1 MRYKIL
7 ITFLTIAIVFSTD
20 IYARI
25 IIPPIH
31 GPIIKKISVFVP
43 ELSNVSAGGTD
54 GKAQEFINV
63 IRNDLL
69 NAGFF
74 EVHDASGVSTEGSG
88 NINFQ
93 AFFDAGAE
101 ALIKGEYQ
109 SSGDRINVAI
119 RLFDVVQERE
129 LLGRS
134 YEANS
139 GRVREAAHRFAN
151 AVMKELTGIDGFFTS
166 KIVFV
171 SGTGQNRDLYI
182 MDYDGHNT
190 KRLTSHRSIIL
201 SPDCSSDGTKVVFNS
216 DKVWSQDIY
225 VVTLSPRV
233 EEKRITRGL
242 KLEQSPAWSPDGR
255 RIAYSVNGEI
265 FVANADGAGAVNLT
279 RHNAIDVSPT
289 WSPDGRQI
297 AFVSDRTGSPQIYIM
312 SSNGGNIRKISSGGY
327 NTDPSWSPNMSVNR
341 ISFVRVEG
349 SEANIFTVNPDG
361 SDSQKLTSGSR
372 RNENPAW
379 SPDGHYIAFGSNRDG
394 AKNIYIMYLNGENQR
409 SLTKGG
415 GKSFPTWC
423 R

>member
-1 MRYKIL
+1 
-7 ITFLTIAIVFSTD
+7 
-20 IYARI
+20 
-25 IIPPIH
+25 
-31 GPIIKKISVFVP
+31 
-43 ELSNVSAGGTD
+43 
-54 GKAQEFINV
+54 
-63 IRNDLL
+63 
-69 NAGFF
+69 
-74 EVHDASGVSTEGSG
+74 
-88 NINFQ
+88 
-93 AFFDAGAE
+93 
-101 ALIKGEYQ
+101 
-109 SSGDRINVAI
+109 
-119 RLFDVVQERE
+119 
-129 LLGRS
+129 
-134 YEANS
+134 
-139 GRVREAAHRFAN
+139 
-151 AVMKELTGIDGFFTS
+151 MKELTGIDGFFTS

-182 MDYDGHNT
+182 MDYDGHNA

-225 VVTLSPRV
+225 AITLSPRV

-255 RIAYSVNGEI
+255 KIAYSVNGEI
-265 FVANADGAGAVNLT
+265 FVANADGTGAVNLT
-279 RHNAIDVSPT
+279 RHNAIDVS
-289 WSPDGRQI
+289 
-297 AFVSDRTGSPQIYIM
+297 
-312 SSNGGNIRKISSGGY
+312 
-327 NTDPSWSPNMSVNR
+327 PSWSPNMSVNR

>member
-7 ITFLTIAIVFSTD
+7 IAFLTIAIVFSTD
-20 IYARI
+20 IFARI

-54 GKAQEFINV
+54 GKAREFINV

-74 EVHDASGVSTEGSG
+74 DVHDASGVSTDGSG

-101 ALIKGEYQ
+101 ALVKGEYQ

-182 MDYDGHNT
+182 MDYDGHNA

-201 SPDCSSDGTKVVFNS
+201 SPDCSSDGTRVVFNS

-225 VVTLSPRV
+225 AITLSPRV

-255 RIAYSVNGEI
+255 
-265 FVANADGAGAVNLT
+265 
-279 RHNAIDVSPT
+279 
-289 WSPDGRQI
+289 QI

-312 SSNGGNIRKISSGGY
+312 NSNGSNVRRITSGGY

-379 SPDGHYIAFGSNRDG
+379 PPDGHYIAFGSNRDG

>member
-7 ITFLTIAIVFSTD
+7 IAFLTIAIVFSTD
-20 IYARI
+20 IFARI

-54 GKAQEFINV
+54 GKAREFINV

-74 EVHDASGVSTEGSG
+74 DVHDASGVSTDGSG

-101 ALIKGEYQ
+101 ALVKGEYQ

-182 MDYDGHNT
+182 MDYDGHNA

-201 SPDCSSDGTKVVFNS
+201 SPDCSSDGTK
-216 DKVWSQDIY
+216 
-225 VVTLSPRV
+225 
-233 EEKRITRGL
+233 
-242 KLEQSPAWSPDGR
+242 
-255 RIAYSVNGEI
+255 IAYSVNGEI
-265 FVANADGAGAVNLT
+265 FVANADGTGAVNLT
-279 RHNAIDVSPT
+279 RHNAIGVSPT

-312 SSNGGNIRKISSGGY
+312 NSNGSNVRRITSGGY